1 MEIITMSV
9 TEKMAVWAAETPDIR
24 AAGALDKA
32 RDAVLDTIG
41 VMIAGAH
48 DQAAKRV
55 RRAVANWG
63 EGPATV
69 VGQTTGLAAPWAALA
84 NGTAAHALDFD
95 DSFEPVSGHASA
107 VMVPALLAL
116 AEQEDMSG
124 HAILDAYVVG
134 LEIQAR
140 VGQSVNVE
148 HYKRGWHSTSTVST
162 IGTAAG
168 CARLLGLNV
177 KGMQNAI
184 SIAVSTAGGSKRQF
198 GTMAKP
204 MHAGLAAKNA
214 VIAAS
219 LASAGIEASD
229 EPLDGKWGFRD
240 LYAGEAS
247 PGFDA
252 AMAALGNPL
261 AIEEF
266 CLSPKSYPCCA
277 STHRSLD
284 GLFALKAEHG
294 INAEDVD
301 GIRTVVPPINF
312 NNLMYSNPQTEME
325 RRFSMQYCLSTA
337 MTHGEVVL
345 GDFRSGGET
354 PDEVKS
360 FMAKVD
366 MQLSEHP
373 DSSPQESTLVEV
385 SLRDG
390 RKLTTEV
397 AFTKGQKAA
406 PLSDQDYGRK
416 FLGCA
421 GEAMDAKTAA
431 GIHRDI
437 LALDTLNSIDGVM
450 APLRNVQQPAAE

>member
-1 MEIITMSV
+1 MSV
-9 TEKMAVWAAETPDIR
+9 TERFAVWAAETPDIR
-24 AAGALDKA
+24 DDGPLDKA

-41 VMIAGAH
+41 VMIAGAN
-48 DQAAKRV
+48 DKAAKRV
-55 RRAVANWG
+55 RRAVAQWG
-63 EGPATV
+63 DGPATV
-69 VGQTTGLAAPWAALA
+69 VGQSNGLAAPWAALA

-95 DSFEPVSGHASA
+95 DSFGPVSGHASA

-116 AEQEDMSG
+116 GEQEGMSG

-148 HYKRGWHSTSTVST
+148 HYKLGWHSTSTVAT

-168 CARLLGLNV
+168 CARLLGLNSN
-177 KGMQNAI
+177 GMRNAI
-184 SIAVSTAGGSKRQF
+184 SIAVSTAAGSKRQF

-214 VIAAS
+214 VMAAS
-219 LASAGIEASD
+219 LALAGIEASA

-252 AMAALGNPL
+252 AMAALGDPL

-284 GLFALKAEHG
+284 GLFALKAENN
-294 INAEDVD
+294 ISADDVD
-301 GIRTVVPPINF
+301 KIRTVVPPINF

-325 RRFSMQYCLSTA
+325 RRFSMQYCLSAA

-345 GDFRSGGET
+345 GDFRAGGET
-354 PDEVKS
+354 PEDVQA
-360 FMAKVD
+360 FMQKVD
-366 MQLSEHP
+366 MVMSEHP
-373 DSSPQESTLVEV
+373 DSNPQKPTLVEIN
-385 SLRDG
+385 LRDG
-390 RKLTTEV
+390 SKLTTEI
-397 AFTKGQKAA
+397 AHTKGQKEA
-406 PLSDQDYGRK
+406 PLTDQDYAQK

-421 GEAMDAKTAA
+421 AEALDGGTAA
-431 GIHRDI
+431 GIHKDI
-437 LALDTLNSIDGVM
+437 LTFDKLNSIAGVM
-450 APLRNVQQPAAE
+450 EPLRNLRAAG